1 MKTISN
7 VRIPFHDRSGSTIAY
22 LSIVACRDAMPDRP
36 SPLIERDT
44 LDSREHGETS
54 IQLCESERYEYEI
67 ESTFQ
72 GDLRLR
78 CSLAT
83 RRRSLKPGQR
93 DAGLIE
99 TRSFCGSLFLELV
112 EGEVSHDKPSLATAL
127 IDVRSVKL
135 NYRTEYRG
143 MLRRL
148 SDEMCGIV
156 VDARSSAKL
165 GLCSSFARRD
175 DAGWLQIQV
184 ELLREILDGEDFRA
198 AINRII
204 QFPHERMSVRHEE
217 VPSDRVSRWSP
228 RLVQQM
234 IGGNPRRN
242 LPISHPVVAFGLA
255 SISSRIRVDSKSRNI
270 DTAENRFVKF
280 ALTEFRQ
287 FLTFALEAFHSCR
300 GWEVS
305 EALTRRLVSQLDQV
319 LSHGIFMDIGRLELV
334 PIGSTVLQRKAGY
347 RQIYRWWL
355 RLKTASELSWDG
367 GEDLFRA
374 GQRDIASLYEY
385 WLFFELLTWFCQK
398 CRDGSRPQIEELLDG
413 LEEGTPNLRLKK
425 NIELGPFVGTVAGGS
440 RRLNACFSYNRAFLA
455 TNERREGGSWT
466 RRLHPDYTL
475 TFWPEHLTEAEAEA
489 NEQIV
494 HVHFDAKYRVENVEE
509 LFGGEV
515 EGVDDDT
522 NYKRQDLLKMHAY
535 KDAIKRSQGA
545 FVLYPGRNSQSAVF
559 NGFHEILPGLG
570 AFGVTPNEE
579 GGAMGFDALEAFLDE
594 MLLHISNQTTAQERA
609 SYHVAES
616 YFAREPPVNYGTL
629 KLRETDLVSLRHRAV
644 PPAEHMVLVAWF
656 ENEQQKALAASEEGL
671 YYVRLGRRRGSL
683 HVHPNLS
690 LVRNILLHTIGVQ
703 VAPGLLMLREP
714 GFRIFTRMQLREEF
728 EKAGAD
734 SIASW
739 QKSSAKD
746 DEEHIYALFKT
757 TADANYVGQQ
767 WRGDIMMKLISAFE
781 SDARNKLLVNPGRLS
796 AYPRVLPLRE
806 VLKMRA

>member
-1 MKTISN
+1 MRTIN
-7 VRIPFHDRSGSTIAY
+7 DVRIPFLDRSGSAIAS
-22 LSIVACRDAMPDRP
+22 LSIVACRDAKPGRA
-36 SPLIERDT
+36 SPLVERDAI
-44 LDSREHGETS
+44 DSREHGETS
-54 IQLCESERYEYEI
+54 IQLRESERYEYEV
-67 ESTFQ
+67 ESTALS
-72 GDLRLR
+72 DLRLR

-83 RRRSLKPGQR
+83 RRKSLKPGQR

-112 EGEVSHDKPSLATAL
+112 EGEVSPDKTPLASAL

-143 MLRRL
+143 MLRRI
-148 SDEMCGIV
+148 SDEMCGLV

-184 ELLREILDGEDFRA
+184 ELLREILDGEEFRA
-198 AINRII
+198 AINRIV
-204 QFPHERMSVRHEE
+204 QFPHERMSVRHDE
-217 VPSDRVSRWSP
+217 VPSERVSRWNP

-234 IGGNPRRN
+234 VSRNPRRI
-242 LPISHPVVAFGLA
+242 LPTSHPVTASGLT
-255 SISSRIRVDSKSRNI
+255 SISNTIRVDAKTRNI

-287 FLTFALEAFHSCR
+287 FLAFSLEAFRSCP

-305 EALTRRLVSQLDQV
+305 EALARRLISYMDQV
-319 LSHGIFMDIGRLELV
+319 LSHGIFKDISRLEMV

-385 WLFFELLTWFCQK
+385 WFFFELLTWFCNK

-413 LEEGTPNLRLKK
+413 LEAGSPNLRLKK
-425 NIELGPFVGTVAGGS
+425 NIELGPFVGNVAGSS
-440 RRLNACFSYNRAFLA
+440 RRLRACFSYNRSFRV

-466 RRLHPDYTL
+466 RRLHPDYTF

-489 NEQIV
+489 NEQLV

-509 LFGGEV
+509 LFGGELD
-515 EGVDDDT
+515 EVDEDA

-545 FVLYPGRNSQSAVF
+545 FVLYPGRNSQSETF
-559 NGFHEILPGLG
+559 KGFHEILPGLG
-570 AFGVTPNEE
+570 AFGVTPDEE
-579 GGAMGFDALEAFLDE
+579 GIALGFDALECFLDE
-594 MLLHISNQTTAQERA
+594 MLQHLSNQTTAQERA
-609 SYHVAES
+609 SYHVSES
-616 YFAREPPVNYGTL
+616 YSIKEPPVNYGTL
-629 KLRETDLVSLRHRAV
+629 KLRETDHISSHHRAI

-656 ENEQQKALAASEEGL
+656 KDEQQRDLAEAKEGL
-671 YYVRLGRRRGSL
+671 YYVRLGLRRGSL
-683 HVHPNLS
+683 HIHPNLS
-690 LVRNILLHTIGVQ
+690 LVRNILLHTEDVK

-714 GFRIFTRMQLREEF
+714 GFRVFTRLQLRQEI
-728 EKAGAD
+728 EKAGSGA
-734 SIASW
+734 IASW
-739 QKSSAKD
+739 QSTPASD
-746 DEEHIYALFKT
+746 DEEYIYALFKT
-757 TADANYVGQQ
+757 TADANYAGQP
-767 WRGDIMMKLISAFE
+767 WRGDTLLKAISAFE
-781 SDARNKLLVNPGRLS
+781 SDARNKLVVNPGRLS

-806 VLKMRA
+806 VLKMRV